1 MAGFIEKF
9 LDMVKLSDRYD
20 EDDFD
25 EFNDD
30 DLDYQMKEEKTRGRR
45 QKKEK
50 EPEDFDLKEPSAAR
64 PARKSNVV
72 PLTRSAGSRGMEVC
86 VIKPAS
92 MEDSKEIVD
101 TLLKGMAVVINL
113 EGIHIETGQRII
125 DFTFGACYSIKG
137 NLNKVTEYIFI
148 VTPANIELSGDL
160 LDALSEENFDSSAFK
175 L

>member
-20 EDDFD
+20 EDEFD
-25 EFNDD
+25 EFGDD
-30 DLDYQMKEEKTRGRR
+30 DLDYEPKEEKRSKRS
-45 QKKEK
+45 KKEK
-50 EPEDFDLKEPSAAR
+50 EFQDIDLRDMSDAKPS
-64 PARKSNVV
+64 RKSNVV
-72 PLTRSAGSRGMEVC
+72 PLTRSSNGRGMEVC

-101 TLLKGMAVVINL
+101 TLLKGRAVVINL

-125 DFTFGACYSIKG
+125 DFTFGACYSING

-148 VTPANIELSGDL
+148 VTPSNIELSGDL
-160 LDALSEENFDSSAFK
+160 LDALSGENFDSTTFK